1 MKQLF
6 LFLFISIPTFL
17 SAQKFLE
24 VDTKI
29 KTYPKLITAS
39 KLADKISTDFNSDEE
54 KVRAVF
60 SWLSF
65 NIRYNLDEFYNPKQ
79 KRIHFRYKDEA
90 DKQAK
95 IRAIKDNIVKKTL
108 SSRSAVCEGYAQTF
122 GKVCTLLNIEN
133 QVVKGYVR
141 NSSYD
146 IGRVTKTTNHAWNA
160 VKLNNKWIYID
171 ATWAAGA
178 VTNGKWQHYF
188 NDYFFNI
195 PKQKYFYTHFP
206 EDKLWQL
213 RVKRMSL
220 NTYFKQ
226 PIYTPFFLKKDYKLI
241 KPNSGI
247 LYKKEDGSVSLTL
260 KNIRKNQSILCGFRG
275 FKYAKKPR
283 TSFNKNMVIINIIP
297 PKNSKEIYLI
307 IDNDVVLEFLLK

>member
-6 LFLFISIPTFL
+6 LFLFLSIPAFL

-39 KLADKISTDFNSDEE
+39 KLADKISVDFNSDEE
-54 KVRAVF
+54 KVRAIF

-79 KRIHFRYKDEA
+79 KRIRFRYKNEA

-108 SSRSAVCEGYAQTF
+108 SNRSAVCEGYAQTF
-122 GKVCTLLNIEN
+122 SKICSILNIEN
-133 QVVKGYVR
+133 EVIKGYVR
-141 NSSYD
+141 NSSND
-146 IGRVTKTTNHAWNA
+146 IGSVRKNTNHAWNA

-178 VTNGKWQHYF
+178 VTNGKWQRYF

-220 NTYFKQ
+220 DTYFKQ
-226 PIYTPFFLKKDYKLI
+226 PIYTPFFLKKEYKLI

-247 LYKKEDGSVSLTL
+247 LHRKIDGTVSFTL

-275 FKYAKKPR
+275 FKYAKK
-283 TSFNKNMVIINIIP
+283 TKKNFNNNVVEISIAP
-297 PKNSKEIYLI
+297 PKNSEELYLI
-307 IDNDVVLEFLLK
+307 IEGEVVLEFLLK